1 MNQSKQDVNSTVHVL
16 PTSEEED
23 QTSSEVGEVGDNDVR
38 PRTPIPNETG
48 TCEDGNQTHENSSL
62 ETTSKE
68 NYVHIG
74 KTALI
79 ESEKGKTICIPAAD
93 EDVRRREV
101 PDIEEESLVVDIH
114 QLEENNLL
122 PRDPKLLRSNALK
135 DEELK
140 TERKQNEGKISA
152 TNEGFEKQINNLQAK
167 YDECKG
173 REIKLETENKE
184 LKDEN
189 KKNNNE
195 LKENIKELLRLK
207 DEEIRDLRTE
217 KKEIAEKYK
226 ELLRSSTLKDE
237 EFKIKMKQTEENY
250 EELLRLNDEKIKGL
264 RTERKQY
271 KEIFASTI
279 LNQENILQAKHD
291 EDLLRL
297 NNLKDEELKIER
309 KQTEEKY
316 EELLRLK
323 DVNIRGLRTDMKQD
337 KEIFASTILDQAKNL
352 QAKHDKGIGKVQ
364 ELWNQVCVSH
374 SNKKNE
380 LKDKI
385 AILEKECKQLK
396 NCGICLNEQ
405 KQILPLPC
413 GHIYLCQKCFVKC
426 NPECP
431 ICRKKITS
439 YVKGFIS

>member
-1 MNQSKQDVNSTVHVL
+1 MYFMNQSKQDVNSTVHVL
-16 PTSEEED
+16 PTSEEGD
-23 QTSSEVGEVGDNDVR
+23 STSSEVGEVGDNNVR
-38 PRTPIPNETG
+38 LRTPIPNETR
-48 TCEDGNQTHENSSL
+48 TYEDGNQTHENSSL

-79 ESEKGKTICIPAAD
+79 ESEKGNTICIPDAD

-101 PDIEEESLVVDIH
+101 PLVVDIH
-114 QLEENNLL
+114 QSEEKNVL
-122 PRDPKLLRSNALK
+122 PTDTK
-135 DEELK
+135 
-140 TERKQNEGKISA
+140 
-152 TNEGFEKQINNLQAK
+152 
-167 YDECKG
+167 
-173 REIKLETENKE
+173 
-184 LKDEN
+184 
-189 KKNNNE
+189 
-195 LKENIKELLRLK
+195 LLRLK

-279 LNQENILQAKHD
+279 LNQEKILQAKHD
-291 EDLLRL
+291 EDLLRSST
-297 NNLKDEELKIER
+297 LKDEEI
-309 KQTEEKY
+309 KQTEKKY
-316 EELLRLK
+316 EELLLLK

-337 KEIFASTILDQAKNL
+337 KEIFASTILDQAKDL

-364 ELWNQVCVSH
+364 ELWDQVCESH
-374 SNKKNE
+374 SKNINE

-385 AILEKECKQLK
+385 AILEKECKELK
-396 NCGICLNEQ
+396 NCGICFKER

-413 GHIYLCQKCFVKC
+413 GHIYLCHNCLVNCDCK
-426 NPECP
+426 CP
-431 ICRKKITS
+431 ICRMKITG
-439 YVKGFIS
+439 YVKVFIS